1 MATPSTHGKTHGKQ
15 QLLLLLL
22 AACCLLRLLVLPLAM
37 LLLLLL
43 LLVLLQP
50 GVEAR
55 AMVLLRP
62 LPASCVQ
69 LLLAGCWLVLLFF
82 RFATPAL

>member
-1 MATPSTHGKTHGKQ
+1 MATSSTHGKTRGTQ

-22 AACCLLRLLVLPLAM
+22 AACCLMRLLVLPLA

-43 LLVLLQP
+43 LLVP
-50 GVEAR
+50 WC
-55 AMVLLRP
+55 LLRP

-69 LLLAGCWLVLLFF
+69 LLLAGCWLVLLF
-82 RFATPAL
+82 RFATPTL

>member
-37 LLLLLL
+37 LLLLL

-82 RFATPAL
+82 GFATPAL

>member
-1 MATPSTHGKTHGKQ
+1 
-15 QLLLLLL
+15 
-22 AACCLLRLLVLPLAM
+22 M

>member
-1 MATPSTHGKTHGKQ
+1 MTIMMIMIMM
-15 QLLLLLL
+15 LLLLLMMMMMM
-22 AACCLLRLLVLPLAM
+22 LAM